1 VQCFSCVLKLSL
13 LALVVSCAARGA
25 PPPQMVGHV
34 SPLRELQG
42 QIADNRASCGDAA
55 AQIQSATRG
64 LRPPDRPVTD
74 AVRRMCTDDRW
85 TPDAIECFSKMSE
98 GDLAQCAEQLDPDSR
113 DSLLAEL
120 GGKMPPRDQ
129 VALARA
135 RLSVLRSGVDECDR
149 FIIAVSNALSCEAV
163 PLDARVQLGSET
175 ADLWSLPTNRMSKS
189 VKAQMA
195 QVCGTSREAL
205 EQQVTD
211 AGCMP

>member
-1 VQCFSCVLKLSL
+1 MQCFSGVLKLSL
-13 LALVVSCAARGA
+13 LALVVGCAARGA

-34 SPLRELQG
+34 TPLRELQG
-42 QIADNRASCGDAA
+42 QIADNRVSCGDAA

-64 LRPPDRPVTD
+64 LRPPDRPVND
-74 AVRRMCTDDRW
+74 AVRRMCSDDHW
-85 TPDAIECFSKMSE
+85 TLDAIECFSKMTES
-98 GDLAQCAEQLDPDSR
+98 DLAQCAEQLDPDSR
-113 DSLLAEL
+113 ETLLAEL

-149 FIIAVSNALSCEAV
+149 FIIAVSNALSCESV
-163 PLDARVQLGSET
+163 PLDTRVQLGSET
-175 ADLWSLPTNRMSKS
+175 ADLWSLPTNSLSRSA
-189 VKAQMA
+189 KAHMA